1 MIKVASNKQFDRM
14 NQQLHQ
20 IYQSYEIDPTE
31 LINRL
36 FKDETKHKQITPLI
50 SNRKCLISFDL
61 MSEFE
66 KSINFVEKCFIEV
79 SEGNKYVDTRIWDK
93 DEIIY
98 DISEFK
104 NGKSNKRSGRMTQ
117 KDIVMKAFSKRN
129 FRYMCIKSELLI
141 YLSFVL
147 TSKISNDKS
156 IIIDQFD
163 ILIGGINYSISK
175 CLSMNDRMNINSMA
189 RYIWELSTLF
199 NSLSIPDKEINKYL
213 PEHNLFS
220 YDRTLL
226 YEDVFG
232 DDLIQTED
240 EEIIEVINEYME
252 NFDSMIEET
261 EIIIQS
267 SSRISISRL
276 ITVLS
281 NITKTESKYE
291 VDSRSIIID

>member
-20 IYQSYEIDPTE
+20 IYQNYEIDPIE

-36 FKDETKHKQITPLI
+36 FKDETKYKQITPLI
-50 SNRKCLISFDL
+50 SNRKCLINFDF

-79 SEGNKYVDTRIWDK
+79 SEDNKYVDTRIWDK

-104 NGKSNKRSGRMTQ
+104 NGKPNKQSGHMTQ

-141 YLSFVL
+141 YLLFVL
-147 TSKISNDKS
+147 ISKISNDES
-156 IIIDQFD
+156 IVINQLD
-163 ILIGGINYSISK
+163 ILIGGMNYVISK
-175 CLSMNDRMNINSMA
+175 CLSMDDRMNINSMA

-199 NSLSIPDKEINKYL
+199 NSLSTPDKEINKYL

-226 YEDVFG
+226 YENIFG

-240 EEIIEVINEYME
+240 DEIIEVIDEYMK
-252 NFDSMIEET
+252 NFDSVIEEV
-261 EIIIQS
+261 EAIIQ